1 MGGLEGRMA
10 HGALAALSDERDL
23 ACKPGWED
31 LDTAEVNG
39 PFPSLLF
46 DPWHMLHL
54 CSKPKP
60 KF

>member
-1 MGGLEGRMA
+1 MA